1 VTGLALRHRIPG
13 QAGRLRVLVACLF
26 VTPLLASCSAISSS
40 AAKAPVLDVV
50 TGLYPL
56 AEAVSQIGQSKVT
69 VVDIVP
75 AASNPRTYQ
84 PTAADKSLMNN
95 AGLVL
100 EVGGGLQPPF
110 EAAAT
115 ASSHVLALGGAPPS
129 GPYPWVDPAGM
140 DAYVNRIESAM
151 AAADPEASSLFK
163 AGAQAFEAEVD
174 STGIDYQNTLA
185 VCPRTTIFTADD
197 AFSAMAAAYGL
208 HDVVVGT
215 SPLSQSAVSALSAQV
230 HTSGAGDVFEEPWAG
245 AAAVR
250 AVAAV
255 TDVGVRTLDTL
266 VGASAGGTT
275 YIQLL
280 EANLSQLNDA
290 LACGGN
296 LPNR

>member
-1 VTGLALRHRIPG
+1 
-13 QAGRLRVLVACLF
+13 VACFLLA
-26 VTPLLASCSAISSS
+26 PLLASCSAISSS

-75 AASNPRTYQ
+75 TGTDPRTYQ
-84 PTAADKSLMNN
+84 PTGPDKSLMSN

-100 EVGGGLQPPF
+100 EVGDGLQPPF
-110 EAAAT
+110 EAAAA
-115 ASSHVLALGGAPPS
+115 ASSHLLALGGAPPS
-129 GPYPWVDPAGM
+129 GPYPWVNPAGM

-151 AAADPEASSLFK
+151 AAADPEAASLFK

-208 HDVVVGT
+208 HDVVLGN
-215 SPLSQSAVSALSAQV
+215 SPLSQGADSDLAAQV
-230 HTSGAGDVFEEPWAG
+230 HTSGTGDVFEEPWT
-245 AAAVR
+245 AATAVK
-250 AVAAV
+250 AVAAM
-255 TDVGVRTLDTL
+255 TGVGVRTLDTL
-266 VGASAGGTT
+266 LGQPAGGTT

-296 LPNR
+296 LPNS